1 MYINKSNIESDL
13 YVSTQLTTGCPQTPC
28 RYLGAYVNT
37 LDYCDNIKYLAGM
50 TLLITYVSIAL
61 LFSFLCSISEAVLLS
76 VTTAHIRVLEQEG
89 KSSGP
94 LLRELKSDINKPL
107 AAILTLNTIAHTVGA
122 VGAGAQA
129 VVVFDETW
137 VGVISA
143 LLTLMILIF
152 SEIIPKTLGA
162 TYWRSLASITA
173 HALKFL
179 MRVLYPFV
187 ILSELLTRGLS
198 RDGDVKIEGFSRKE
212 FAAMADLGEQEGQ
225 LEERESRILKNMF
238 LLHETLVTDVMTP
251 RPVVFS
257 LPESLTI
264 LEYFAKHFDSRFSRI
279 PIYAE
284 NDEMFTG
291 FVLKDDLLLAQA
303 RNNTDTILENYRRD
317 LHALSDKTT
326 LSDAFDEV
334 LHQRAHIMVIIDEY
348 GGMEGIITMEDI
360 LETLLGL
367 EIMDESDKAADMQQY
382 ARRMWKKRV
391 EAMGVSLPNDD

>member
-1 MYINKSNIESDL
+1 MTILIL
-13 YVSTQLTTGCPQTPC
+13 YV
-28 RYLGAYVNT
+28 A
-37 LDYCDNIKYLAGM
+37 
-50 TLLITYVSIAL
+50 IAL
-61 LFSFLCSISEAVLLS
+61 IFSFLCSISEAVLLS
-76 VTTAHIRVLEQEG
+76 VTTAHISVLEQEG
-89 KSSGP
+89 NTSGS
-94 LLRELKSDINKPL
+94 LLRELKGDINKPL

-129 VVVFDETW
+129 LLVFGNAW
-137 VGVISA
+137 VGLFSA
-143 LLTLMILIF
+143 ILTLMILVF

-162 TYWRSLASITA
+162 TYWRALADLTA
-173 HALKFL
+173 HGLKIL
-179 MRVLYPFV
+179 IWVLYPFV
-187 ILSELLTRGLS
+187 MLSELLTRGIS
-198 RDGDVKIEGFSRKE
+198 RDNKIEGFNREE
-212 FAAMADLGEQEGQ
+212 FAAMADLGEREGQ

-238 LLHETLVTDVMTP
+238 RLHETIVTDVMTP

-257 LPESLTI
+257 LPESLTVY
-264 LEYFAKHFDSRFSRI
+264 EYFDKHYDSRFSRI
-279 PIYAE
+279 PVYAD

-303 RNNTDTILENYRRD
+303 RNNTDNTLTTYRRD
-317 LHALSDKTT
+317 LYTLSDKTS

-382 ARRMWKKRV
+382 ARRMWKKRAQ
-391 EAMGVSLPNDD
+391 AMGISLPKDEEST

>member
-1 MYINKSNIESDL
+1 MTILIL
-13 YVSTQLTTGCPQTPC
+13 YVT
-28 RYLGAYVNT
+28 V
-37 LDYCDNIKYLAGM
+37 
-50 TLLITYVSIAL
+50 AL
-61 LFSFLCSISEAVLLS
+61 LFSFLCSIAEAVLLS

-89 KSSGP
+89 RISGS
-94 LLRELKSDINKPL
+94 LLRELKGDINKPL

-129 VVVFDETW
+129 VLVFGNAW
-137 VGVISA
+137 VGLFSA
-143 LLTLMILIF
+143 ILTLMILVF

-162 TYWRSLASITA
+162 TYWRALAGVTA
-173 HALKFL
+173 QGLRFL
-179 MRVLYPFV
+179 IKMLYPFV
-187 ILSELLTRGLS
+187 VLSELLTRGIS
-198 RDGDVKIEGFSRKE
+198 RNKKIEGFNREE
-212 FAAMADLGEQEGQ
+212 FAAMAELGEQEGQ

-238 LLHETLVTDVMTP
+238 RLHETIVTDVMTP

-257 LPESLTI
+257 LPESLTVY
-264 LEYFAKHFDSRFSRI
+264 EYFDNHYDSRFSRI
-279 PIYAE
+279 PVYAE

-303 RNNTDTILENYRRD
+303 RNNTDNKLESYRRN
-317 LHALSDKTT
+317 LHTLSDKTS

-367 EIMDESDKAADMQQY
+367 EIMDESDKTADMQQY
-382 ARRMWKKRV
+382 ARRMWKKRAQ
-391 EAMGVSLPNDD
+391 AMGITLPKDEDSI

>member
-1 MYINKSNIESDL
+1 MTILIL
-13 YVSTQLTTGCPQTPC
+13 YV
-28 RYLGAYVNT
+28 A
-37 LDYCDNIKYLAGM
+37 LA
-50 TLLITYVSIAL
+50 LF
-61 LFSFLCSISEAVLLS
+61 FSFLCSISEAVLLS
-76 VTTAHIRVLEQEG
+76 VTTAHISVLEQEG
-89 KSSGP
+89 KTSGS
-94 LLRELKSDINKPL
+94 LLRELKGDINKPL

-129 VVVFDETW
+129 LLVFGNAW
-137 VGVISA
+137 VGLFSA
-143 LLTLMILIF
+143 ILTLMILVI

-162 TYWRSLASITA
+162 TYWRALAGVTA
-173 HALKFL
+173 HGIKFL
-179 MRVLYPFV
+179 IKMLYPFV
-187 ILSELLTRGLS
+187 ILSELLTRGIS
-198 RDGDVKIEGFSRKE
+198 RDKKIEGFNREE

-238 LLHETLVTDVMTP
+238 RLHETIVTDVMTP

-257 LPESLTI
+257 LPESLTVY
-264 LEYFAKHFDSRFSRI
+264 EYFDKHYDSRFSRI
-279 PIYAE
+279 PVYAE

-303 RNNTDTILENYRRD
+303 RNNTDNTLETYRRN
-317 LHALSDKTT
+317 LYTLSDKIS

-367 EIMDESDKAADMQQY
+367 EIMDESDKTADMQQY
-382 ARRMWKKRV
+382 ARRMWKKRAQ
-391 EAMGVSLPNDD
+391 AMGITLPKDEEST